1 MSQVDLYQNS
11 YVSYDVF
18 ETIAKTFPAQYNPEY
33 FKQHGYEAMIPL
45 FHYLVHSPLK
55 TRACPRNIGIYR
67 TGDRFDIR
75 FVVYDEVGL
84 AFVKRL
90 WALLECRGPVNGT
103 LIAEPQVIVLD
114 INIAVKA
121 LMEDAIVDVMAA
133 LD

>member
-1 MSQVDLYQNS
+1 MNQIDLYKNS

-18 ETIAKTFPAQYNPEY
+18 ETIAKTHPPQYNHEY
-33 FKQHGYEAMIPL
+33 FIQHGYGALNPL
-45 FHYLVHSPLK
+45 FHYLVNNSLK
-55 TRACPRNIGIYR
+55 TKACPRNIGIYR

-90 WALLECRGPVNGT
+90 WALLECHGPVNGT